1 MRFTARNLVNI
12 TRSIPHYPA
21 KPSRELRRNMSA
33 PDFSGVTPATS
44 PLEGLIG
51 INKPSGIS
59 SAEALRMLQG
69 VFKPSKLF
77 APTFALEAA
86 KRAAEPPNQRR
97 RRKGPNAVNL
107 EVKIGHGGTL
117 DPMAQGVLIAG
128 IYGGTKELGSF
139 LGCTKTYEC
148 VMMLGADTDSYD
160 AMGKVVRWAGW
171 EGITKEMVEE
181 KLQQFKGEIMQVPP
195 IYSALHMNG
204 KRLYE
209 YAREGVPLPVEIKAR
224 PVSTVSLEMVDWSEE
239 HDYEFPE
246 EAALEEKVVA
256 EKIEKQKG
264 GTAGNE
270 ATGEKRAAEIE
281 EEEPAKKPKTDDH
294 ATEEVK
300 EAAETTRATKPEGKP
315 PIITLRMTVT
325 SGFYVRSL
333 VHDLGVALGSA
344 AFMVKLVRTR
354 QADFE
359 IGKENTLEWEELT
372 EQPEEVWGPKVEA
385 LLNKWKEEKQKKIAE
400 GRK

>member
-1 MRFTARNLVNI
+1 
-12 TRSIPHYPA
+12 
-21 KPSRELRRNMSA
+21 
-33 PDFSGVTPATS
+33 
-44 PLEGLIG
+44 
-51 INKPSGIS
+51 
-59 SAEALRMLQG
+59 
-69 VFKPSKLF
+69 
-77 APTFALEAA
+77 
-86 KRAAEPPNQRR
+86 
-97 RRKGPNAVNL
+97 
-107 EVKIGHGGTL
+107 
-117 DPMAQGVLIAG
+117 MAQGVLIAG
-128 IYGGTKELGSF
+128 IYGGTKELGGF

-209 YAREGVPLPVEIKAR
+209 YAREGLPLPVEIKAR
-224 PVSTVSLEMVDWSEE
+224 PVSTVSLEMVDWAEE

-246 EAALEEKVVA
+246 EAAMEDKVVA
-256 EKIEKQKG
+256 EKLEEQKG
-264 GTAGNE
+264 GVAGNE
-270 ATGEKRAAEIE
+270 ATGEKRAAETQ
-281 EEEPAKKPKTDDH
+281 EEEPAKKQKTDET

-300 EAAETTRATKPEGKP
+300 EAAKTTRATKPEGKP

-344 AFMVKLVRTR
+344 AHMVKLVRTR

-359 IGKENTLEWEELT
+359 IGKENTFEWEELT